1 MSRKRVLFVSE
12 NITLAQ
18 VVRLVTLADALP
30 TEQYEVHF
38 ACQGF
43 PDFIFEQRAWKR
55 WPLWTVPAK
64 KVFRSL
70 ESGGK
75 LYSRS
80 VLKRYV
86 RADLEVIKQAQP
98 DLIVGDL
105 RWSLNVSAPV
115 AGVRYASLINAYWS
129 RHAKREGFP
138 LPDHPI
144 VKWLGED
151 LAAKHFPKALP
162 FVFKHFAAPLNKLRK
177 QHNLP
182 PIGDLLDVLMA
193 GDDVLFADAP
203 ALAPVNAMAP
213 NQRYLGPVLWSPP
226 GAVSEDW
233 QALRGHPK
241 IYVTLGSSGRLS
253 LVPTVV
259 NALASMPVTA
269 LLATAGRWS
278 RSEMPGNVT
287 MVDYVNGAAAS
298 QHANVVVTNGGSST
312 GYQALAQGRPVIGIP
327 SNFDQYLASQ
337 AIQAT
342 GAGLTIPARQ
352 LTPLRLAAA
361 IEQAI
366 TNVTHRNR
374 AAALAHELGTYNAAA
389 AFRAYVEEATA

>member
-30 TEQYEVHF
+30 SDLYDVHF
-38 ACQGF
+38 ACGDF
-43 PDFIFEQRAWKR
+43 PDLIFGPRPWKR

-75 LYSRS
+75 LYSGG
-80 VLKRYV
+80 VLRRYV
-86 RADLEVIKQAQP
+86 QADLDVIKASQP

-129 RHAKREGFP
+129 RHAKRDAFP

-177 QHNLP
+177 QHNLSP
-182 PIGDLLDVLMA
+182 LGDLLDVLMA
-193 GDDVLFADAP
+193 GDDVLFADTP
-203 ALAPVNAMAP
+203 QLAPVKTLAA
-213 NQRYLGPVLWSPP
+213 NQRYLGPVLWSPAGP
-226 GAVSEDW
+226 VSDDW
-233 QALRGHPK
+233 KARRDHPK
-241 IYVTLGSSGRLS
+241 VYVTLGSSGRLS

-278 RSEMPGNVT
+278 RDDMPSNVT
-287 MVDYVNGAAAS
+287 MLDYVDGAAAS
-298 QHANVVVTNGGSST
+298 QHANVVITNGGSST

-337 AIQAT
+337 AIEAT
-342 GAGLTIPARQ
+342 GAGLTIPARR

-361 IEQAI
+361 IEQTI
-366 TNVTHRNR
+366 TTSTFRSH
-374 AAALAHELGTYNAAA
+374 AATLAHELGTYNAAG
-389 AFRAYVEEATA
+389 AFCDYVREATA